1 MAGGLQ
7 EDDGDELHD
16 INVTPFID
24 VMLVLLIIFMVAAP
38 LSTVDVPVELPGAS
52 LPAAQRPDQPL
63 IVTLQADLALSF
75 GNAPIAREGL
85 AAALTAAGGQ
95 PDSRIYLRADAAVPY
110 GALMEVMGLLRDGGF
125 TQVGLVAAEVAPE
138 APAPSPQAAPK
149 P

>member
-7 EDDGDELHD
+7 EDDGDELHE

-63 IVTLQADLALSF
+63 IVTLVQTNRRLVQNVQHTHQTRSNLRCEPDALSLATTQADC
-75 GNAPIAREGL
+75 
-85 AAALTAAGGQ
+85 TAG
-95 PDSRIYLRADAAVPY
+95 
-110 GALMEVMGLLRDGGF
+110 
-125 TQVGLVAAEVAPE
+125 
-138 APAPSPQAAPK
+138 
-149 P
+149 